1 MDSSRYKEL
10 EKEYI
15 DIRHRLKKFYENK
28 EMNINKLCMEVPKFV
43 QDSIE
48 KDIHRLKKIDKLL
61 KRADEALCIY
71 TRPIGNYKS
80 SINNFD

>member
-1 MDSSRYKEL
+1 MDISRYKEL
-10 EKEYI
+10 EKEINQLII
-15 DIRHRLKKFYENK
+15 DVKPFVGDFGNLLKPLPNFTQKELNK
-28 EMNINKLCMEVPKFV
+28 KIKR
-43 QDSIE
+43 I
-48 KDIHRLKKIDKLL
+48 KKIDKLL